1 MAADGKATTRPL
13 SPHISI
19 YRWQI
24 NSILS
29 ILHRIT
35 GVALAV
41 GTLLLVY
48 WLVSAAAGPGAY
60 RSAQHFIGSF
70 IGQIL
75 LIGWAWS
82 LFFHLC
88 NGIRHLVWDAG
99 YGFELETAARSSIAV
114 VAGASGLTVLVFL
127 IGWIIG

>member
-1 MAADGKATTRPL
+1 MAADGDASSRPL

-19 YRWQI
+19 YRWQL

-29 ILHRIT
+29 IVHRGT
-35 GVALAV
+35 GIVLAI

-48 WLVSAAAGPGAY
+48 WLVSAALGPDAY
-60 RSAQHFIGSF
+60 RSAQNFVGSF

-75 LIGWAWS
+75 LIGWAWA

-88 NGIRHLVWDAG
+88 NGVRHLIWDAG
-99 YGFELETAARSSIAV
+99 YGFELDTAMRSSLIVV
-114 VAGASGLTVLVFL
+114 VAASALTVLAFV
-127 IGWIIG
+127 IGWIVW

>member
-1 MAADGKATTRPL
+1 MAADGNASSRPL
-13 SPHISI
+13 SPHISV
-19 YRWQI
+19 YRWQL

-29 ILHRIT
+29 IVHRGT
-35 GVALAV
+35 GIVLAI

-48 WLVSAAAGPGAY
+48 WLASAALGPGAY

-70 IGQIL
+70 IGQIM

-88 NGIRHLVWDAG
+88 NGIRHLIWDAG
-99 YGFELETAARSSIAV
+99 YGFDLEITKRSSLAV
-114 VAGASGLTVLVFL
+114 VVAASVLTVLVFI
-127 IGWIIG
+127 IGWIVW

>member
-1 MAADGKATTRPL
+1 MAADGRATSRPV
-13 SPHISI
+13 SPHITV

-24 NSILS
+24 NSVLS
-29 ILHRIT
+29 ILHRAT
-35 GVALAV
+35 GIALAV

-48 WLVSAAAGPGAY
+48 WLVSAAAGPDAY
-60 RSAQHFIGSF
+60 RSAQDFIGSF
-70 IGQIL
+70 IGQLL

-99 YGFELETAARSSIAV
+99 YGFELSTMTRSSMIV
-114 VAGASGLTVLVFL
+114 VAAASGLTVIAFI
-127 IGWIIG
+127 IGWIVW